1 MNIFNKVL
9 FLKLGKK
16 ANKQNNWTIHLIIE
30 IELRQDPDFNRSN
43 QLDEMLSSIQLRS
56 QMKARGFLNKV
67 PISNGRFDIFLCVC
81 IDFFVVKESMARI
94 PPDDAASMNRPAN
107 VANWIKC
114 RRPVDFF

>member
-1 MNIFNKVL
+1 
-9 FLKLGKK
+9 
-16 ANKQNNWTIHLIIE
+16 
-30 IELRQDPDFNRSN
+30 
-43 QLDEMLSSIQLRS
+43 MLSSIQLRS

-114 RRPVDFF
+114 RRPVDFFD